1 MPFGYHDRILR
12 VNLTTAQVSEEH
24 PGADFYREYLGGTGT
39 IAYFLYKE
47 LAPGIDP
54 LGPDNKLIFAAGPL
68 AGTPFIGGG
77 RSSVGA
83 KSPLTGGIGHAEAG
97 GFFGAEMRRA
107 GYDAII
113 VEGRADR
120 PVYLAVR
127 DEQVEIKDASHLWG
141 QLTADVEEKIKEEL
155 GDKQVRVAQIG
166 VGGENL
172 VKYACITNDLTHF
185 YGRSGLGAVMGS
197 KNLRAIAIR
206 GKRLPEVADREAL
219 LQLNQWMAERWRDL
233 AGGMHDLGT
242 TGIVLGNNAAGGLP
256 TRNFREGTFEGA
268 NDISGQVMRDTIL
281 IERDGCYAC
290 PIRCKRVV
298 KAEQPYQIDPVYGGP
313 EYETLA
319 SLGSNCGV
327 SDLMAVCKGNELCAA
342 LGLDTIS
349 TGVTISFAMECF
361 EEGIITTAD
370 TDGLDL
376 KFGNGQ
382 TLVKLIEKIAHREG
396 FGALL
401 AEGSKRAA
409 QMIGKGA
416 EDLTME
422 VKGQEIPMHEPR
434 MKQGLG
440 VGYQVSATGA
450 DHCHNMHDTAYA
462 KPGPGLEAARSI
474 GLNKALPTDQL
485 DAEKAHMLKVVANWR
500 HLVNCAE
507 YCQFVPWTQR
517 QIESA
522 LNAVTGW
529 NTTLLEYMRVAERV
543 VTLLR
548 MFNLREGIDEQQ
560 DYLPKRFYQPL
571 QGTGPLAGVAVDKEA
586 ATLTRKAYY
595 DLMGWDENG
604 VPTVTGLANLNLL
617 WAKPE

>member
-1 MPFGYHDRILR
+1 MPFGYHNRILR
-12 VNLTTAQVSEEH
+12 VNLTTGQVSEEH
-24 PGADFYREYLGGTGT
+24 PGDAFYRQYLGGTGT

-47 LAPGIDP
+47 LEPGTDP
-54 LGPDNKLIFAAGPL
+54 LGPENKLIFSAGPL
-68 AGTPFIGGG
+68 TGTPFIGGG

-83 KSPLTGGIGHAEAG
+83 KSPLTGTIGHAEAG

-107 GYDAII
+107 GYDGII
-113 VEGRADR
+113 VEGKAEH
-120 PVYLAVR
+120 PVYLAIR
-127 DEQVEIKDASHLWG
+127 DDQVEIKDASHLWG
-141 QLTADVEEKIKEEL
+141 KLTAEVETTIKEEL
-155 GDKQVRVAQIG
+155 GDKQVRVTQIG
-166 VGGENL
+166 VAGENM

-185 YGRSGLGAVMGS
+185 YGRSGIGAVMGS
-197 KNLRAIAIR
+197 KNLRAIAVR

-219 LQLNQWMAERWRDL
+219 LGLNQWMAEHWRDM

-268 NDISGQVMRDTIL
+268 ADISGQMMRDTIL
-281 IERDGCYAC
+281 IEREGCYAC

-298 KAEQPYQIDPVYGGP
+298 KAEKPYKIDPVYGGP

-319 SLGSNCGV
+319 ALGSNCGV
-327 SDLMAVCKGNELCAA
+327 RDLMAICKGNELCAA

-349 TGVTISFAMECF
+349 TGVAISFAMECF
-361 EEGIITTAD
+361 ENGLLTTED

-382 TLVKLIEKIAHREG
+382 ALVQLIEKIARRDG
-396 FGALL
+396 FGNLL

-409 QMIGKGA
+409 QVIGKGA
-416 EDLTME
+416 EDLAME

-440 VGYQVSATGA
+440 IGYQISATGA
-450 DHCHNMHDTAYA
+450 DHCHNLHDTAYA
-462 KPGPGLEAARSI
+462 KEGPGLETARSI
-474 GLNKALPTDQL
+474 GLNKPLAIDQL

-500 HLVNCAE
+500 QLINCAE
-507 YCQFVPWTQR
+507 YCQFVPWSPKQA
-517 QIESA
+517 EAA

-529 NTTLLEYMRVAERV
+529 NTSLLEYMRVSERV

-548 MFNLREGIDEQQ
+548 LFNLREGFNESH
-560 DYLPKRFYQPL
+560 DYLPKRFYEPL
-571 QGTGPLAGVAVDKEA
+571 LGEGPLKGRAVDKQSAE
-586 ATLTRKAYY
+586 LTRKAYY
-595 DLMGWDENG
+595 SLMGWDENG
-604 VPTVTGLANLNLL
+604 IPTEIKLAELDLL
-617 WAKPE
+617 WAKA